1 MKKGR
6 FLKKIYVEVILMIM
20 AGVLLYA
27 SFNNFSFKKAVP
39 VTKITYAVL
48 MEDLSTK
55 NLKKLYLVNTAGVI
69 SKASGTLK
77 NGTLFTCDLPPNDPN
92 LYAKAVANK
101 IDTTIIPANNFNWV
115 SIAMSALQ
123 LLLIGAVLYFF
134 FKMFIGMGAKG
145 GDGAG
150 GGGGPFG
157 FGKSKAKIF
166 DNSAPSVKLKDVVGQ
181 EEAKEDVLELVEYL
195 KNPNK
200 FIEIGAKA
208 PKGTLLIGPPGCGKT
223 LMARAIAGEAGVPF
237 YSTSGS
243 EFVEMFVGVG
253 ASRVRDMFNQ
263 AKKTA
268 PCILFIDEIDAV
280 GRHRGAGTGGGN
292 DEREQTL
299 NQLLVEMDGFDSNKG
314 ILILAA
320 TNRPDILDSALLR
333 PGRFDRRITLSAP
346 EMKDR
351 AAILEYYG
359 TGKKLETSVNL
370 EEIAKETPGFTGAD
384 LENLFNESALLALRK
399 GKKSIGRT
407 EMEEAID
414 KILAGPQKKSR
425 VLLEKERQR
434 VAYHE
439 AGHAIIGKTLSS
451 MSKIHRIT
459 IISRGEALGFTM
471 QLPNEDRFLHTKEEY
486 LNEIATLF
494 GGRAAEE
501 IIFNT
506 VTDGASSDLERA
518 SAIAR
523 EMVTRL
529 GMGNTLKNMA
539 FRTPK
544 DDNYSPSDIQSNPLI
559 SQATAEKID
568 AEVAEIMTS
577 EYVKAKA
584 TLEEHKE
591 GLEKLVK
598 ALLEKE
604 TLQGEEL
611 EAALNQI

>member
-1 MKKGR
+1 MKNRK
-6 FLKKIYVEVILMIM
+6 FLKKIYIEIILLAM
-20 AGVLLYA
+20 AGVLLYT
-27 SFNNFSFKKAVP
+27 SFNSFSFKRAVP

-48 MEDLSTK
+48 MEDLGTK
-55 NLKKLYLVNTAGVI
+55 NLTKLYLTNTAGVI
-69 SKASGTLK
+69 SKATGTLK
-77 NGTLFTCDLPPNDPN
+77 NGTLFTCDIPPNDPN
-92 LYAKAVANK
+92 LYAKAIANK
-101 IDTTIIPANNFNWV
+101 IDTTILPSSNFNWV
-115 SIAMSALQ
+115 SLIMSAAQ
-123 LLLIGAVLYFF
+123 LLLLGAVIYFF
-134 FKMFIGMGAKG
+134 LKTFMGMGAKG
-145 GDGAG
+145 GE
-150 GGGGPFG
+150 GGGGPFS
-157 FGKSKAKIF
+157 FGKSKAKVF
-166 DNSAPSVKLKDVVGQ
+166 NNSNPDVKLKDVIGQ

-223 LMARAIAGEAGVPF
+223 LMARAIAGEAAVPF

-268 PCILFIDEIDAV
+268 PCIIFIDEIDAV

-351 AAILEYYG
+351 EAILQYYS
-359 TGKKLETSVNL
+359 TGKKLETTVNL
-370 EEIAKETPGFTGAD
+370 AEIAKETPGFTGAD

-399 GKKSIGRT
+399 GKKIIGRT

-425 VLLEKERQR
+425 ILLEKEKQR

-439 AGHAIIGKTLSS
+439 AGHAVLGKTLSS

-506 VTDGASSDLERA
+506 ITDGASSDLERA
-518 SAIAR
+518 SVIAR

-529 GMGNTLKNMA
+529 GMGKTLKNMA

-544 DDNYSPSDIQSNPLI
+544 EDNYSPSDLQSNPLI

-577 EYVKAKA
+577 EYTKAKT
-584 TLEEHKE
+584 TLEEHRE

-598 ALLEKE
+598 VLLEKE

-611 EAALNQI
+611 ETVLNQI

>member
-1 MKKGR
+1 MKNKK
-6 FLKKIYVEVILMIM
+6 FLKNIYIEIILLAM
-20 AGVLLYA
+20 AAVLLYS

-39 VTKITYAVL
+39 VTKITYVTL
-48 MEDLSTK
+48 MEDISTK
-55 NLKKLYLVNTAGVI
+55 NLTKLYLANTAGVI

-77 NGTLFTCDLPPNDPN
+77 NGTLFTCDLPPNDTN

-101 IDTTIIPANNFNWV
+101 IDTTVVPTSNASWV
-115 SIAMSALQ
+115 SMILSVFQ
-123 LLLIGAVLYFF
+123 LLLLVAVLYFL
-134 FKMFIGMGAKG
+134 FKTFLNMGAKS
-145 GDGAG
+145 GDA
-150 GGGGPFG
+150 GGGGPFS
-157 FGKSKAKIF
+157 FGKSKAKVF
-166 DNSAPSVKLKDVVGQ
+166 NNSKSAVKLKDVIGQ

-200 FIEIGAKA
+200 FTDIGAKA
-208 PKGTLLIGPPGCGKT
+208 PKGTLLVGPPGCGKT
-223 LMARAIAGEAGVPF
+223 LMARAIAGEASVPF

-268 PCILFIDEIDAV
+268 PCIIFIDEIDAV

-314 ILILAA
+314 ILIIAA

-351 AAILEYYG
+351 QAILEYYA
-359 TGKKLETSVNL
+359 TGKKLEPAINL
-370 EEIAKETPGFTGAD
+370 AAIAKETPGFTGAD
-384 LENLFNESALLALRK
+384 LENLFNEGALLALRK
-399 GKKSIGRT
+399 GKPAVGQE

-425 VLLEKERQR
+425 VLLEKEKQR

-439 AGHAIIGKTLSS
+439 AGHAVIGKTLSS
-451 MSKIHRIT
+451 MSSIHRIT
-459 IISRGEALGFTM
+459 IISRGEALGFTL

-506 VTDGASSDLERA
+506 ITDGAASDLEKA
-518 SAIAR
+518 SALAR
-523 EMVTRL
+523 EMVTKL
-529 GMGNTLKNMA
+529 GMGSTLKNMA
-539 FRTPK
+539 FRAPMV
-544 DDNYSPSDIQSNPLI
+544 DNYSPADLQGTPLI

-577 EYVKAKA
+577 EYTKAKQ
-584 TLEEHKE
+584 TLEEHRE

-598 ALLEKE
+598 VLLEKE

-611 EAALNQI
+611 ETVLNQI

>member
-1 MKKGR
+1 MKKR
-6 FLKKIYVEVILMIM
+6 KFLKNIYIEIILLAM
-20 AGVLLYA
+20 AGVLLYT

-55 NLKKLYLVNTAGVI
+55 NLTKLYLVNTAGVI

-77 NGTLFTCDLPPNDPN
+77 DGTSFTCDLPPNDPN
-92 LYAKAVANK
+92 LYAKAIANK
-101 IDTTIIPANNFNWV
+101 IDTTIIPSGNFNWV
-115 SIAMSALQ
+115 SLIMSAVQ
-123 LLLIGAVLYFF
+123 LLLLGAVIYFF
-134 FKMFIGMGAKG
+134 LKTFLGMGAKG
-145 GDGAG
+145 GDGG
-150 GGGGPFG
+150 GGGGPFS
-157 FGKSKAKIF
+157 FGKSKAKVF
-166 DNSAPSVKLKDVVGQ
+166 NNSNPDVKLKDVIGQ

-223 LMARAIAGEAGVPF
+223 LMARAIAGEAAVPF

-268 PCILFIDEIDAV
+268 PCIIFIDEIDAV

-314 ILILAA
+314 ILIIAA

-351 AAILEYYG
+351 EAILQYYS

-370 EEIAKETPGFTGAD
+370 AEIAKETPGFTGAD

-399 GKKSIGRT
+399 GKKIIGGD

-425 VLLEKERQR
+425 VLLEKEKQR
-434 VAYHE
+434 VACHE
-439 AGHAIIGKTLSS
+439 AGHAVLGKTLSS

-506 VTDGASSDLERA
+506 ITDGAASDLERA
-518 SAIAR
+518 SVIAR

-529 GMGNTLKNMA
+529 GMGKTLKNMA

-544 DDNYSPSDIQSNPLI
+544 EDNYSPSDLQSNPLI

-577 EYVKAKA
+577 EYTKAKT
-584 TLEEHKE
+584 TLEEHRE

-598 ALLEKE
+598 VLLEKE

-611 EAALNQI
+611 ETVLNLI